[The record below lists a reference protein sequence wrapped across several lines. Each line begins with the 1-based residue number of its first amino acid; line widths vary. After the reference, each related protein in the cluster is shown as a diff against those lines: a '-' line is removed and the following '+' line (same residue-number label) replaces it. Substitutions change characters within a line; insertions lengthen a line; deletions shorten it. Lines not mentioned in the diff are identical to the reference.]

1 LAALTLAPGGST
13 KLASAAPATKV
24 ATTSASEPVAADIP
38 HIIAKGVS
46 TSVQTAVAAV
56 APTEAEI
63 DAQDREDAIRD
74 AMNAAREARAEA
86 IANAREAAADARQAV
101 REQAL
106 ERGHIDQVITMKAV
120 GVTPEYVNELRSVSP
135 RLQALNPADFAG
147 MKAVGVTP
155 EYAREMAAAGFRNIT
170 ADDLTAARAVG
181 VTGDYARGLAA
192 AGIPPSID
200 NYIQLRAVGV
210 PVHYVVSIRRSG
222 HRVTDPDKIVE
233 MWTVGV
239 QPGDLNLIVP
249 APPKPPKPPKIPRGA
264 NVQPDSDP
272 GDG

>member
-1 LAALTLAPGGST
+1 
-13 KLASAAPATKV
+13 
-24 ATTSASEPVAADIP
+24 
-38 HIIAKGVS
+38 
-46 TSVQTAVAAV
+46 
-56 APTEAEI
+56 
-63 DAQDREDAIRD
+63 
-74 AMNAAREARAEA
+74 
-86 IANAREAAADARQAV
+86 
-101 REQAL
+101 
-106 ERGHIDQVITMKAV
+106 
-120 GVTPEYVNELRSVSP
+120 
-135 RLQALNPADFAG
+135 
-147 MKAVGVTP
+147 
-155 EYAREMAAAGFRNIT
+155 MAAAGFRNIT